1 MESEQDEDDHVELV
15 PLKFGSLFWVPVWR
29 HLLLETLVGCA
40 LCLDSSTVVV
50 GPLENVF

>member
-15 PLKFGSLFWVPVWR
+15 PLKFGSLFWV
-29 HLLLETLVGCA
+29 LETLVGCA

-50 GPLENVF
+50 GPLEMVF